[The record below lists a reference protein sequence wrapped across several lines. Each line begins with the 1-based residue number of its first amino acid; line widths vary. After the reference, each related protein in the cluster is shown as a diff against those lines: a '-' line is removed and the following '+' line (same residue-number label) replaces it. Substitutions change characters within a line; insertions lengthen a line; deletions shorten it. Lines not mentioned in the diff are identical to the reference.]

1 MLGVSFDTVE
11 ENRTFAEAQCF
22 PYPLLADP
30 DRTLGESYGASKGSG
45 GARRISY
52 LIGPDQRI
60 VKTYEAVK
68 PAEHP
73 DEVLRDLG
81 A

>member
-1 MLGVSFDTVE
+1 ME
-11 ENRTFAEAQCF
+11 ENRAFAEKQRF

-52 LIGPDQRI
+52 LIGPDQRVI
-60 VKTYEAVK
+60 KAYETVK